1 MLSGSA
7 RTKLIIRVLLGI
19 AVAAVGGGFHLLGTF
34 TVGLIVLAVA
44 VVRYNQDRRGGGSW

>member
-1 MLSGSA
+1 MLHGSA

-19 AVAAVGGGFHLLGTF
+19 AVAAVGGGFHLFGMF